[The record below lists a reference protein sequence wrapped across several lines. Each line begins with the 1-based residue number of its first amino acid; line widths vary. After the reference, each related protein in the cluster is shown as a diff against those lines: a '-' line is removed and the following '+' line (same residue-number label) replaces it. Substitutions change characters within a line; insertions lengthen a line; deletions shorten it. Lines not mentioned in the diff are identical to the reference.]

1 MNENKCQVVDQQRP
15 FCMIDYAVLDDMR
28 LSGIDL
34 NVYAALKRWANANR
48 ECWPSAKKI
57 AEKARTSERS
67 CFRSLKH
74 LEELGYI
81 TRRQR
86 TEDGFKKTT
95 VYQIMSSVAVSYCH
109 TGSDVLPQWQE
120 GTASVADKTRSNEQ
134 DPENKIHPLDPPEGD
149 DEGEAA
155 FPEVSDPSEADAAK
169 GAKDEKA
176 VRELSADEAAA
187 AVMVFGLISEDFELS
202 PGKKTRLLEKIL
214 PRWMRD
220 YGMAAVVTESRR
232 ALAWNVEHGG
242 KIRDPVRFIGNWLR
256 KAAKEYEGRGSGA
269 EAPIAVIPRVEKSF
283 AEFWDHWPGL
293 KTGREAA
300 RREWYAR
307 FGPLAGDT
315 VELAQARSRAYD
327 CLEEQLSGLMERAE
341 NGEELRYLGTP
352 AHFIRDADFGERYA
366 GAV

>member
-1 MNENKCQVVDQQRP
+1 MNENQCQVVDQQRP
-15 FCMIDYAVLDDMR
+15 FCMIDYAILDDMR
-28 LSGIDL
+28 LTGIDL
-34 NVYAALKRWANANR
+34 NVYAALKRWANADR

-120 GTASVADKTRSNEQ
+120 GTASVADRTRSNEQ
-134 DPENKIHPLDPPEGD
+134 DPENKIHPLDPPQGD
-149 DEGEAA
+149 DEGETA
-155 FPEVSDPSEADAAK
+155 FPEMSDPSEADVAEK
-169 GAKDEKA
+169 AKDAKA
-176 VRELSADEAAA
+176 VRKLTADEAAA
-187 AVMVFGLISEDFELS
+187 AVTVFGLICADFDLS
-202 PGKKTRLLEKIL
+202 TGKKTRLLEKIL
-214 PRWMRD
+214 PRWICD
-220 YGMAAVVTESRR
+220 YGMAAVATETRR
-232 ALAWNVEHGG
+232 ALTWNVEHGSR
-242 KIRDPVRFIGNWLR
+242 KQDPVRFIGAWLR
-256 KAAKEYEGRGSGA
+256 RAEQKARGSGA

-327 CLEEQLSGLMERAE
+327 CLEEQLADLMVRADD
-341 NGEELRYLGTP
+341 GEDVRFFGSP
-352 AHFIRDADFGERYA
+352 AHFIRDADFGERHA
-366 GAV
+366 GTG